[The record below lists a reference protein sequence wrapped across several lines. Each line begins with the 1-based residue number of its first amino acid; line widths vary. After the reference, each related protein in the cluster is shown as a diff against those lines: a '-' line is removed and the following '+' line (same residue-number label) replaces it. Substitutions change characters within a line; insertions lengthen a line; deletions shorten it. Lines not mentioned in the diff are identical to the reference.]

1 MGNEGKVVQFKI
13 EDINRII
20 IGINNL
26 SVKGVEQA
34 SIIVDIINL
43 LNSGKIID
51 EVENKDWRCFSTPE

>member
-51 EVENKDWRCFSTPE
+51 EAENKD